1 LSSFNLFKRQKHS
14 WTELPSNYSTKMAFV
29 QRIIANA
36 SPRLSVFGH
45 YAKAELMPPLSP
57 AELGQVAKGLG
68 DVATSVATGR
78 FLTNT
83 VKESAVKLLI
93 GAEIACW
100 FYAGEVIGKGSLI
113 GYDV

>member
-1 LSSFNLFKRQKHS
+1 LVRAS
-14 WTELPSNYSTKMAFV
+14 TEKQFIKMAFV

-45 YAKAELMPPLSP
+45 YAKAELAPPLSP
-57 AELGQVAKGLG
+57 AELTQVAKGLG
-68 DVATSVATGR
+68 DVASSIATGR

-83 VKESAVKLLI
+83 TKEAAVKLLI
-93 GAEIACW
+93 GAEIVGF
-100 FYAGEVIGKGSLI
+100 FYIGEVIGKGSLI